1 MSNKQRDHASLPPD
15 PSTKEED
22 EYILGDP
29 GVSAPD
35 LLSTA
40 GILPVGSVLQRR
52 SSKGRGRAGNAL
64 PVIKVEP
71 HVHQTFRYTRVG
83 TGNNYAV
90 TVGDLARAYV
100 ASASAS
106 TYRYVIRTFRLKR
119 VTVRGSIGAVGG
131 TNTVA
136 LRFVGQNT
144 NEVRFLDNTL
154 KIDENA
160 MVSRTPPKMSLAS
173 FWHDV
178 ESAELATEVFSIEYF
193 GTGELFVDVELEY
206 LLDLDRYISF
216 TLSGGTG
223 LNVGGLYKGNLA
235 GTATNGL
242 VAIGGVRLA

>member
-1 MSNKQRDHASLPPD
+1 MRDHASLPPE
-15 PSTKEED
+15 SINTKDDD
-22 EYILGDP
+22 EYVLCEP
-29 GVSAPD
+29 GASAPD
-35 LLSTA
+35 LLSTS
-40 GILPVGSVLQRR
+40 GILPTGAVLQRR
-52 SSKGRGRAGNAL
+52 RNNGRGRAGNAL

-83 TGNNYAV
+83 EANSYVV

-100 ASASAS
+100 AAATTS
-106 TYRYVIRTFRLKR
+106 TYRYVIRTFRVKR
-119 VTVRGSIGAVGG
+119 VTVRGSLGAVGG
-131 TNTVA
+131 ANTVA
-136 LRFVGQNT
+136 LRYIGQNT
-144 NEVRFLDNTL
+144 NEVRYLDNTL

-160 MVSRTPPKMSLAS
+160 MVSRIPPKMSLAS

-178 ESAELATEVFSIEYF
+178 ESADLATEVFSIEYF

-223 LNVGGLYKGNLA
+223 LNLGGLYKGNLA
-235 GTATNGL
+235 GTATSGL